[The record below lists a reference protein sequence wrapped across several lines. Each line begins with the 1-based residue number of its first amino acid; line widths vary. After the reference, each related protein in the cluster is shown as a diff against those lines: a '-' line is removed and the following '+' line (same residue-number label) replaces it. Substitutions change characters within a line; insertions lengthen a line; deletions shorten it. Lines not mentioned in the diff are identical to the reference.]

1 MVSVAGWGDMIRDL
15 FESATANGQELM
27 TTPQQTRLSSAPEAY
42 TSVSDLSRRDGCVA
56 RLLYFFLFFP
66 LFFSLLVLFF
76 FSPLLPPSCRNMY
89 RMATNNPITMIKLIL
104 FVATNTHKRV
114 RPGSEKARLS
124 RAPALS

>member
-42 TSVSDLSRRDGCVA
+42 TLVSDLSRRDGCVA
-56 RLLYFFLFFP
+56 RLLYFFP
-66 LFFSLLVLFF
+66 LFFFSWFFF